1 MGLSGIVVHLET
13 ARRKEDPD
21 GAVVGKMK
29 EKGAVLVAMGIHSER
44 SVEDSRM

>member
-1 MGLSGIVVHLET
+1 M

-21 GAVVGKMK
+21 GSVVGKEK
-29 EKGAVLVAMGIHSER
+29 EKGAVLVAMGVQRER